1 VTEKKVIGRPSFS
14 DKIQELEDK
23 LDNKSFLVCPDCAD
37 KGETN
42 SLYWVN
48 ADQLSFGDYVEVKAE
63 ATCKK
68 CSSYWQM
75 RLPQMTR
82 SQPQNRFSNITAIS

>member
-1 VTEKKVIGRPSFS
+1 MTEKKVIGRPSFS
-14 DKIQELEDK
+14 DKIKELEYK
-23 LDNKSFLVCPDCAD
+23 LDNKSFLVCPDCAAD
-37 KGETN
+37 GETV

-68 CSSYWQM
+68 CGSYWQM
-75 RLPQMTR
+75 RFPQMTR
-82 SQPQNRFSNITAIS
+82 SQSKNRFSNITAVS